1 MKRVVR
7 RSRDGKMMTNI
18 IADASILLRHLY
30 TASSDHRQLA
40 VDLQQVVNK
49 LRSDLSKSI
58 EEAWRDREKI
68 LAGVIESGGMGLGG
82 DPSKSLEST
91 RPAIN
96 DWKGLGVLLTV

>member
-1 MKRVVR
+1 
-7 RSRDGKMMTNI
+7 MMTDF
-18 IADASILLRHLY
+18 IADASILLRHLF
-30 TASSDHRQLA
+30 TASSEHRQLA

-96 DWKGLGVLLTV
+96 DWKGLGVLLAV